1 MIRGVGE
8 FPIGDKGTLY
18 AVLVLHIP
26 PPLNV
31 CNGSY
36 GSGLSV
42 RFDLVAVALVVER
55 APDGQ
60 LIPNITDRPVERR
73 YVGVG
78 R

>member
-1 MIRGVGE
+1 MWGNFPLVTRGP
-8 FPIGDKGTLY
+8 FT

-26 PPLNV
+26 SPVNV

-36 GSGLSV
+36 GSGQTV
-42 RFDLVAVALVVER
+42 RFDLVAVALVVEG

>member
-1 MIRGVGE
+1 MINAP
-8 FPIGDKGTLY
+8 FT
-18 AVLVLHIP
+18 AVSVSHIP
-26 PPLNV
+26 VTVNV

-36 GSGLSV
+36 GSGQTV

-73 YVGVG
+73 YVDMGG
-78 R
+78 Q